1 MSSHKYN
8 VETGRYGSKHGNI
21 INRICGH
28 CTSDD
33 KETIGFLQECP
44 FFDPIVEDEFHILTQ
59 CPLYMS
65 ARQKLRPETK
75 QLMQSTHGL
84 TEIFNDK
91 QLIRDIAKFALR
103 CHNTRFPEEKEQ
115 KGAQR

>member
-1 MSSHKYN
+1 MYVDINLSQKELNRLSQLRMSSHKYN

-33 KETIGFLQECP
+33 KETIEFLQECP
-44 FFDPIVEDEFHILTQ
+44 FFDPIVEDEFHILT
-59 CPLYMS
+59 LYMS
-65 ARQKLRPETK
+65 ARLRPEAK
-75 QLMQSTHGL
+75 QLMQSAQGL

-91 QLIRDIAKFALR
+91 QLIRDIA
-103 CHNTRFPEEKEQ
+103 
-115 KGAQR
+115 